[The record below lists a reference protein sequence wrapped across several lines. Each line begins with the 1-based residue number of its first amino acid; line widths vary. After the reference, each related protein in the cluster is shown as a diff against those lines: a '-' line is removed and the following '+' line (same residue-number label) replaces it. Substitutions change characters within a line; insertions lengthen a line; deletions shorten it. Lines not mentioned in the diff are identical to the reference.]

1 MGDEKGSHLCGWFT
15 ISFPL
20 QGMEKLH
27 KPEAEITL
35 RKNNSWL
42 KLYRKLYMYKI
53 DTWIAYTPTVQVLE
67 NFLKFNR
74 WMLLEWNAASR
85 ELTTEGL
92 MAEKGPILTSGIIF
106 YLSIGA
112 AIFQIL
118 EEPNWKTA
126 VSDYGIKR
134 YDYSMTFPRN
144 SVLSFV
150 FSISYYNVRNTHCCI
165 IHVVCYVAQ
174 IIIWLAS
181 GYISVWIVLL
191 SSSTLYFR

>member
-126 VSDYGIKR
+126 VSDYGIKKEKLLQK
-134 YDYSMTFPRN
+134 YPC
-144 SVLSFV
+144 LSKDNLEEIV
-150 FSISYYNVRNTHCCI
+150 KVWLLNDVSKKFSLKFCFFNK
-165 IHVVCYVAQ
+165 
-174 IIIWLAS
+174 
-181 GYISVWIVLL
+181 LL
-191 SSSTLYFR
+191 QC